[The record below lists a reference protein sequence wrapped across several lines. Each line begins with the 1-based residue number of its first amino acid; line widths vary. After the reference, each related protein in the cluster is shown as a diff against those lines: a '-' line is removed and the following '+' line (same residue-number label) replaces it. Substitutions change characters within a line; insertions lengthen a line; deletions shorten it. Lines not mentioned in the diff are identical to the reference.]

1 MRHPNLLAA
10 LLLLLLC
17 SACASERDRIAE
29 VEQMLAAAGFT
40 MEQADTPGRQAQL
53 ASLPPHQV
61 MVQQIEA
68 GGTPKTA
75 YVYADP
81 DLCHCLYI
89 GDQRSFQA
97 FQQLAMQKRIAD
109 EHLQAA
115 QMEEMARLDWD
126 MWAPPVWPAP
136 IIVVHEHEG
145 RRGAR

>member
-1 MRHPNLLAA
+1 MRRFAFLC
-10 LLLLLLC
+10 LLLLLA

-29 VEQMLAAAGFT
+29 TEQMLTAAGFT
-40 MEQADTPGRQAQL
+40 MQPADTPERQAQL
-53 ASLPPHQV
+53 ANLPPHQLLA
-61 MVQQIEA
+61 QEIEA
-68 GGTPKTA
+68 GGVPRTA

-97 FQQLAMQKRIAD
+97 FQQFALQKRIAD

-115 QMEEMARLDWD
+115 QMEEMARFDWD
-126 MWAPPVWPAP
+126 LWAPPVWATP
-136 IIVVHEHEG
+136 IVVVHEHG